1 MRKFVGPL
9 IKLVIFLVVT
19 SLATYVLA
27 ATIDNSAF
35 GSTYTYAAN
44 FTDVTGLESGDDV
57 RIAGVKVG
65 QIGNITI
72 IQRHQQPSLAHVTFT
87 VVQSRPLPTT
97 TVAQLRYRNL
107 IGQRYL
113 DIEQGTGNSNKMLKP
128 GATIPVTQTHPAVDL
143 TVLFQG
149 FKPLV
154 QGLSPNVI
162 NQLSMEIIKT
172 LQGEGGAFELL
183 LSNLADLTNSI
194 ADKDKV
200 IGDVINN
207 LNSVLIAVGNRDQEL
222 SQLIIEMRRFV
233 SGLAQDRTTI
243 GDAIDG
249 INHLATT
256 TAGLLKQARQP
267 LATDIVKLTG
277 LVGVLN
283 RNQPTL
289 EYVIHQ
295 LPPTVGALIRTAQYG
310 SWFNF
315 YLCEA
320 HGTVTLPGGK
330 SMDITFAHKE
340 NVKRC
345 R

>member
-1 MRKFVGPL
+1 VRKFVGPL

-19 SLATYVLA
+19 TLATYVLA

-35 GSTYTYAAN
+35 GATYTYAAN

-65 QIGNITI
+65 QVGSISIL
-72 IQRHQQPSLAHVTFT
+72 QQHGQSSLAHVTFT
-87 VVQSRPLPTT
+87 VIQSRPLPTT
-97 TVAQLRYRNL
+97 TVARLRYRNL

-113 DIEQGTGNSNKMLKP
+113 DIEQGPGNSNKMLKP
-128 GATIPVTQTHPAVDL
+128 GATIPVSQTHPAVDL

-200 IGDVINN
+200 IGDVITN
-207 LNSVLIAVGNRDQEL
+207 LDSVLTAVGNRDQEL

-233 SGLAQDRTTI
+233 SGLAQDRNTI
-243 GDAIDG
+243 GNA
-249 INHLATT
+249 INHLATS

-283 RNQPTL
+283 NNQPTL
-289 EYVIHQ
+289 KYVINQ

-320 HGTVTLPGGK
+320 HGTVALPGGR
-330 SMDITFAHKE
+330 SMDITFAHRQ

-345 R
+345 N